1 MELKEIKK
9 GEYGKGLLIENDGY
23 VSMKDTK
30 HNRRITEDYLS
41 GQEQGEWHV
50 PNPFIVDAVFQKY
63 GIQNANGRIYPES
76 VLKRQVAEYQKKI
89 EEHYAYGECYRPEAM
104 VLTEK
109 GWKELKDVKKGE
121 KVQARTMVEEALQQI
136 AKIEADQKTLALL
149 DETVDDEILM
159 TSEVADAKRF
169 LTDKA
174 NKLRNAIGIYIT
186 CDAKLFD
193 VENTAFLKEIHGEL
207 SQFGVSFVDS
217 VNQADWAIN
226 IQAKARE
233 YNKVELGGA
242 TNYFVYVDAQ
252 MTIDKIAN
260 GKRVY
265 EDAISEKAGHTFNYE
280 QAARDAYKHLVP
292 RIGAI
297 IKEQIER

>member
-1 MELKEIKK
+1 MFSMKQILTFLFAVLSITVFAQSLPTDEAERAKLARQLTRSIPMEL
-9 GEYGKGLLIENDGY
+9 G
-23 VSMKDTK
+23 
-30 HNRRITEDYLS
+30 
-41 GQEQGEWHV
+41 
-50 PNPFIVDAVFQKY
+50 
-63 GIQNANGRIYPES
+63 
-76 VLKRQVAEYQKKI
+76 KI
-89 EEHYAYGECYRPEAM
+89 EGIMPQINI
-104 VLTEK
+104 LI
-109 GWKELKDVKKGE
+109 KKGE
-121 KVQARTMVEEALQQI
+121 KVQARTMVEDALQQI
-136 AKIEADQKTLALL
+136 AKIKADQKTLALL

-193 VENTAFLKEIHGEL
+193 VENTAFLKELHGEL

-242 TNYFVYVDAQ
+242 TSYFVYVDAQ

-280 QAARDAYKHLVP
+280 QAARDSYKHLVP